1 MSSPTPDAADSWP
14 DRMGWALDRVL
25 NVMFLDGDD
34 TQTVSVHAA
43 DAQAAGVRWGCVVCD
58 ILGALVQRRHCAIT
72 LDPDGKETPGAAA
85 RAGVMILAVFAAMWL
100 ATYFAVRNLF

>member
-58 ILGALVQRRHCAIT
+58 ILGHWCSGAIAPSRWTRTARKRLERRR
-72 LDPDGKETPGAAA
+72 GPG
-85 RAGVMILAVFAAMWL
+85 
-100 ATYFAVRNLF
+100 